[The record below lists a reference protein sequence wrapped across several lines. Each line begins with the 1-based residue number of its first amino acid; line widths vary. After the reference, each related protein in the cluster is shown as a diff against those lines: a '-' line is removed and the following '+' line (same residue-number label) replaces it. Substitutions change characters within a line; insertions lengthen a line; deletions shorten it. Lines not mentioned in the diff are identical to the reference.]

1 VSPGAYVF
9 CTGAEDPEGAY
20 ARDMALV
27 PTEPLRELP
36 AGSRIHYRAL
46 QFVYGDNATDQAP
59 VEQECERWQRRPL
72 TVEANVGTVLAT
84 DPPEI
89 AAAGGRIVAEV
100 SGGTDW
106 LPVRLAGFDPGRPLS
121 VRQTD
126 STGARMLGPGTP
138 EEPWYSAWP
147 AGAGRCGFTVLVRTD
162 PGGGVV
168 GLEAWQ

>member
-1 VSPGAYVF
+1 
-9 CTGAEDPEGAY
+9 
-20 ARDMALV
+20 
-27 PTEPLRELP
+27 
-36 AGSRIHYRAL
+36 
-46 QFVYGDNATDQAP
+46 
-59 VEQECERWQRRPL
+59 
-72 TVEANVGTVLAT
+72 VEANVGTVLAT